1 MKKNKAGNFARDSGQ
16 ACVETMIGRQDG
28 YEEVLT
34 KCARALELPSTQHGD
49 KVVALLS
56 SGGAVIPSSSDWT
69 LGNYMRCLH
78 RGPNSVRFGVGYIKK
93 KVCEVLT
100 YRQYTESDSIYF

>member
-1 MKKNKAGNFARDSGQ
+1 MSFMKKNKAGNFARDSGQ

-56 SGGAVIPSSSDWT
+56 SGGAVIQIGPLVIICDVYTVDQTVFVLELAT
-69 LGNYMRCLH
+69 LR
-78 RGPNSVRFGVGYIKK
+78 RRFVSLG
-93 KVCEVLT
+93 
-100 YRQYTESDSIYF
+100 F